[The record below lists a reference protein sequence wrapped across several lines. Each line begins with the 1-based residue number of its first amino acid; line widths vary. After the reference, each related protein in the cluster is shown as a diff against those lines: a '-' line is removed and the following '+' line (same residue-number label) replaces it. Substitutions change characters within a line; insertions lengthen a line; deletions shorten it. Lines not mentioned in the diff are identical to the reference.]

1 MNSFKDV
8 CRAARRTGGIVRL
21 KSFGFSTAVLEIG
34 GNDYRLDTVQALKAS
49 RIFRLRATMA
59 YVRRS
64 LGAVVTLAVRSIHS
78 LREHRTTSASA
89 ATEHRTEDDAGGDDP
104 DDSDLPSRQRSEIE
118 YLRSLTGRK
127 GGILERTYRLSLLTG
142 WQPDE

>member
-1 MNSFKDV
+1 VNSFKDV

-21 KSFGFSTAVLEIG
+21 KSFGFSSAVLEIG

-104 DDSDLPSRQRSEIE
+104 DDDLPPRQRSEVE

-127 GGILERTYRLSLLTG
+127 GGILEQTYRASLLG
-142 WQPDE
+142 GDAR